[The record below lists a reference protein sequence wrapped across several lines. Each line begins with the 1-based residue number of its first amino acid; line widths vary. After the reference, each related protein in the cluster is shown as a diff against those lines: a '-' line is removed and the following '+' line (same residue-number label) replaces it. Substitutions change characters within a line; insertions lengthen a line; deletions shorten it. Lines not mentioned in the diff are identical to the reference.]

1 MNYDKVASLVSRLL
15 VLGAAALTVLGV
27 IEGVAN
33 LFGYT
38 LIHESHKP
46 IHLIELGAALTVI
59 VIALLLRQIR
69 DQLRKPG

>member
-15 VLGAAALTVLGV
+15 VLGAAALTALGV

-33 LFGYT
+33 LLGYT
-38 LIHESHKP
+38 FIHESHKP
-46 IHLIELGAALTVI
+46 SHLIELGAALTVI

-69 DQLRKPG
+69 DQRKSS

>member
-1 MNYDKVASLVSRLL
+1 MNYDKVVSLVSRVV

-33 LFGYT
+33 ALGYT
-38 LIHESHKP
+38 LIHEAHKP
-46 IHLIELGAALTVI
+46 SRLIELGAALTVI